1 MKYAAASSKTRPVT
15 ADAQAIPSTK
25 SGFSCAP
32 RVIDSRSANK
42 NDSVRPS
49 WQMRR
54 ISASKSPTCSPSKS
68 ETSSTKT
75 HPPKADA
82 WPHTS
87 SRAYQRVPSPKSPDW
102 VGPYANGRTHSWPT
116 STPAEP
122 ATHHTEAIN
131 GHYRAGQTHRQR
143 LPQPHQLPTP
153 NAPHR
158 RRPRRLHPHSTL
170 KSRFTPQILR
180 DAWHRVRASLCVPV
194 RAKAYPV
201 LSSRF
206 QQKFDFYTKTGTPF
220 LISRA
225 GNIKNRDM
233 KRLNEAYPFDVEN
246 ALFIGIAQKEP
257 GTLLFLPCFSQA
269 AGATLRFQ
277 PGHVVD
283 AERPSPHA
291 ARRPGLPLP
300 HTFSTGQPGV
310 RSSKQIPKRQD
321 RNSQILALHTCTRL
335 DLNIVAR
342 QKSSAFLFALP
353 NAQYSG

>member
-1 MKYAAASSKTRPVT
+1 MEGRTR
-15 ADAQAIPSTK
+15 
-25 SGFSCAP
+25 
-32 RVIDSRSANK
+32 RLLR
-42 NDSVRPS
+42 
-49 WQMRR
+49 
-54 ISASKSPTCSPSKS
+54 
-68 ETSSTKT
+68 
-75 HPPKADA
+75 
-82 WPHTS
+82 
-87 SRAYQRVPSPKSPDW
+87 YQRSQQRPNRSHQR
-102 VGPYANGRTHSWPT
+102 NHRT
-116 STPAEP
+116 
-122 ATHHTEAIN
+122 
-131 GHYRAGQTHRQR
+131 RQTHRQR

-283 AERPSPHA
+283 AERPSPHVA
-291 ARRPGLPLP
+291 LRPGLPLP